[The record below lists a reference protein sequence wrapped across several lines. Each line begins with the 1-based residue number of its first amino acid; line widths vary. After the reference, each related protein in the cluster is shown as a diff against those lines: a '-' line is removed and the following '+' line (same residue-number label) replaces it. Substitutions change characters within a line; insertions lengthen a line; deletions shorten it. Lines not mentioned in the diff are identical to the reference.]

1 MNNFEESEMEP
12 DNEEMANFRTWAV
25 GTGKYSLT
33 TSVRMTRTVRS
44 LYRKLDLD
52 KPSTEALW
60 AYVERQLKKGRR
72 DGTINNQMKDI
83 AAWFR
88 FKGIKLQ
95 VPSLRQRRNKEPW
108 VPKDDEVFRLIRVCE
123 EGKNRITALRNKTI
137 IEIMAFCG
145 LRLGEVVQL
154 NISDVQNEYLHVRS
168 EKLEAERKVG
178 LPDFVRS
185 DIMTYL
191 KQRKSKDAR
200 ALFTSS
206 RNRLSYSSMRRMV
219 KREGAKAGIRDMHP
233 HALRHWCA
241 TRLVRSAVNLRAVQ
255 VHLGHAS
262 IATTQLYTHLSSEE
276 AARDVRRA
284 FETVYM
290 NRSQ

>member
-1 MNNFEESEMEP
+1 MEP

-52 KPSTEALW
+52 NPSTEALW

-95 VPSLRQRRNKEPW
+95 VPSLRQRRSKEPW

-191 KQRKSKDAR
+191 KQR
-200 ALFTSS
+200 
-206 RNRLSYSSMRRMV
+206 
-219 KREGAKAGIRDMHP
+219 
-233 HALRHWCA
+233 
-241 TRLVRSAVNLRAVQ
+241 
-255 VHLGHAS
+255 
-262 IATTQLYTHLSSEE
+262 
-276 AARDVRRA
+276 
-284 FETVYM
+284 
-290 NRSQ
+290 